1 MSTSWQMLCLCSPS
15 SWTWQTPTLFA
26 HPREQ
31 LTNMPLHLLPSLL
44 LHILMVGYT
53 PGPANLYALSCSLK
67 YGRKSALRMWYG
79 ELCGFLIS
87 VTLVSIATHFIGTTM
102 GEYVGWLKYVG
113 ATYILWLAYNIYK
126 TKGLAESE
134 AKTCTFMSGMLV
146 QLTNA
151 KMILFD
157 LTIFSMFV
165 LPYSNRL
172 IDLLIVGSYWRL
184 QVQRQTLYGC
194 LLEHGWGNGL

>member
-1 MSTSWQMLCLCSPS
+1 
-15 SWTWQTPTLFA
+15 
-26 HPREQ
+26 
-31 LTNMPLHLLPSLL
+31 MPLHLLPSLL
-44 LHILMVGYT
+44 LYILMVGYT

-113 ATYILWLAYNIYK
+113 AAYILWLAYNIYK
-126 TKGLAESE
+126 TKGLAENE

-172 IDLLIVGSYWRL
+172 IDLLIVGYILTLAGPTANLVWLLAGAWLRKWFVSYKKIIDIIL
-184 QVQRQTLYGC
+184 ATLLALC
-194 LLEHGWGNGL
+194 AVAIVL